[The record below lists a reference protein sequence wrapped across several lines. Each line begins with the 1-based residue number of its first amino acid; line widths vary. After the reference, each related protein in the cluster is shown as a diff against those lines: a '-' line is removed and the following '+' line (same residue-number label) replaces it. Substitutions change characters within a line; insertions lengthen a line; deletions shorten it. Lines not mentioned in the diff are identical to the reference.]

1 MSNSSEKIR
10 VFIVDDHAMVRKGLS
25 LFLAANNDLELVGDA
40 SSGMEAI
47 NRFEQVQPDVIL
59 MDLVMPTMDGPTTI
73 SQLRDQ
79 YPDVKI
85 IALTSFGDEQMVKSA
100 LEAGAIGYL
109 LKDVSADKLAQAIR
123 DAYVGRPTLA
133 PEATQ
138 ALIQSSTRPPKP
150 GEDLTERERQVLT
163 LMVDGL
169 TNPEIA
175 DRLSVSRSTIK
186 THVSNI
192 LSKLEVS
199 SRIEAV
205 TIALQHKLVT

>member
-1 MSNSSEKIR
+1 
-10 VFIVDDHAMVRKGLS
+10 
-25 LFLAANNDLELVGDA
+25 
-40 SSGMEAI
+40 
-47 NRFEQVQPDVIL
+47 
-59 MDLVMPTMDGPTTI
+59 
-73 SQLRDQ
+73 
-79 YPDVKI
+79 
-85 IALTSFGDEQMVKSA
+85 
-100 LEAGAIGYL
+100 
-109 LKDVSADKLAQAIR
+109 
-123 DAYVGRPTLA
+123 VGRPTLA